1 MILKLK
7 DKKKKDLKNFNLL
20 NKKESEKATRNINNE
35 MVEAAEEFY
44 KTKKDKEKDDVLS
57 L

>member
-7 DKKKKDLKNFNLL
+7 DKKKKNLKNFNLL
-20 NKKESEKATRNINNE
+20 N
-35 MVEAAEEFY
+35 
-44 KTKKDKEKDDVLS
+44 KKDKEKDDVLS